1 MLMTRIFLVFLPALV
16 RAFALLHFMFTG
28 RAAHE
33 PVFVYSRFNL
43 HAPIRS

>member
-33 PVFVYSRFNL
+33 PVFVYSRLNL